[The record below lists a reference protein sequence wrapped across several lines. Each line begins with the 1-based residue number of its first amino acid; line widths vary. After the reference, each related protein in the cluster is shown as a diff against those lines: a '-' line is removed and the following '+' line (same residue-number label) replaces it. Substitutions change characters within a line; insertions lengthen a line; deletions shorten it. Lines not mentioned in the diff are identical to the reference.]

1 MIPDLVTLKRIYNI
15 YVYSELN
22 RSLLSWPLSMAI
34 EQVFVPVLKML
45 ACFPMIPGL
54 VSLGTNNVY
63 TYIYIQMTDSEQLS

>member
-1 MIPDLVTLKRIYNI
+1 MIPDLVTLKRII
-15 YVYSELN
+15 YIYISELN

-63 TYIYIQMTDSEQLS
+63 ICIYIYPNDRQ